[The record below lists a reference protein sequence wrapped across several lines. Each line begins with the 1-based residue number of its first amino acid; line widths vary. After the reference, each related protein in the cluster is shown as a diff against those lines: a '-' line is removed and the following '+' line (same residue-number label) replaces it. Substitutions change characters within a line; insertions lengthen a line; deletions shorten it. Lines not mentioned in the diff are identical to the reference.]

1 MAELVSALC
10 SAGVVIF
17 FESEYAYFRIFK
29 RKTSLFSYV
38 CQLSILS
45 TALQIAVIS
54 IVYFIPSLRI
64 LPMLVVITIIKFLTD
79 SSYPMMILLR
89 LRLVILFPTTIMYIP
104 LVLAAI
110 LAGLR
115 YFWTLWIL
123 TGDKY
128 YFNIYYI
135 IQPITST
142 LLAIEDISINVFFII
157 VAIKH
162 FNTVIRVKNI
172 ILECVKVTV
181 EFTLPDVWITSSVI
195 SIVIQIKTRLQIM
208 VLANIVGSARER
220 RTPTSTS
227 QPSNPQL
234 R

>member
-110 LAGLR
+110 LAFG
-115 YFWTLWIL
+115 
-123 TGDKY
+123 
-128 YFNIYYI
+128 
-135 IQPITST
+135 
-142 LLAIEDISINVFFII
+142 
-157 VAIKH
+157 H
-162 FNTVIRVKNI
+162 FG
-172 ILECVKVTV
+172 
-181 EFTLPDVWITSSVI
+181 F
-195 SIVIQIKTRLQIM
+195 
-208 VLANIVGSARER
+208 
-220 RTPTSTS
+220 
-227 QPSNPQL
+227 
-234 R
+234 